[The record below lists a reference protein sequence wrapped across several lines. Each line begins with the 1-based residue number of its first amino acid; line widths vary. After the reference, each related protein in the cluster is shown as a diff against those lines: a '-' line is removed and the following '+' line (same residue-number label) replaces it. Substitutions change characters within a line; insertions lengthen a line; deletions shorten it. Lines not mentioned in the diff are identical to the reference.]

1 MKEWYSM
8 IKFICYER
16 CGTCKKAEKYLKEH
30 GIAYEKRLINEDN
43 PTYEELK
50 EWIPASNQPVNKWF
64 NTSGTLYKTMG
75 LKDKLK
81 DMSEEEKLHL
91 LASDGMLVKRPI
103 LIKNGHVLKGFK
115 EEEWNE
121 LFNR

>member
-1 MKEWYSM
+1 M